1 MSAPRL
7 EAYGRAAL
15 NSACFTITRTTRGVR
30 EKTLHR
36 ECFAIG
42 GLVAGNVIR
51 ESEAR
56 ARLIA
61 AAREMPT
68 YGEKWAA
75 IERKVE
81 LSFQRGMQAPRKPP
95 DGHKRPQPH
104 SYPEGQER
112 PREAAHPT
120 PTGATTIAQ
129 ALVSGTAPSIRG
141 AHRARS
147 ISNATANL
155 FLVRI

>member
-1 MSAPRL
+1 
-7 EAYGRAAL
+7 
-15 NSACFTITRTTRGVR
+15 
-30 EKTLHR
+30 
-36 ECFAIG
+36 
-42 GLVAGNVIR
+42 
-51 ESEAR
+51 
-56 ARLIA
+56 
-61 AAREMPT
+61 MPT

-129 ALVSGTAPSIRG
+129 ALVFWNGAVDPRGTPGQVYLKRDRKLVLGPDLAGEVLRWHPGAGAILALFSINRDWRAPGDQPDLS
-141 AHRARS
+141 RS
-147 ISNATANL
+147 RCA
-155 FLVRI
+155 